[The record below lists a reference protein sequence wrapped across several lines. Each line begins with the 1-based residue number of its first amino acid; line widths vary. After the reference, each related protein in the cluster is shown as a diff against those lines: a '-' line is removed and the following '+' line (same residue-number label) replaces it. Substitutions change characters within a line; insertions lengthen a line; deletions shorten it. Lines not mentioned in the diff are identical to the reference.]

1 MSSPSPDPPARAA
14 ARPGEEP
21 LDHDQRRM
29 VLRDRF
35 KRVERLGVGKT
46 QGFAVH
52 GGAEQGQDGALLPQR
67 SSDQRVHIGG
77 LQI

>member
-1 MSSPSPDPPARAA
+1 VREHANLGVDAPGIRFDAINQRRAA
-14 ARPGEEP
+14 PRPGEKP

-46 QGFAVH
+46 QGFADHRGVH
-52 GGAEQGQDGALLPQR
+52 FQGRKMIP
-67 SSDQRVHIGG
+67 
-77 LQI
+77 